1 MVIWFY
7 TRNLLLPYYIYVIF
21 IQDVE
26 EFTKNS
32 PFVQPF
38 FCYLLGCMF
47 MLHCYWFAMFVMMLL
62 KFARTNQTED
72 EQSKIEDT
80 PDDKKE

>member
-7 TRNLLLPYYIYVIF
+7 TRNLLLPYYIYVIYV
-21 IQDVE
+21 QDIK
-26 EFTKNS
+26 EFSDSS

-47 MLHCYWFAMFVMMLL
+47 MLHCYWFAMFVMMLNR
-62 KFARTNQTED
+62 FARTN
-72 EQSKIEDT
+72 
-80 PDDKKE
+80 